1 MNNLSAVCIMQMQ
14 KGDISQVDIGEIV
27 ILEPR
32 KAQKMVDD
40 DLGWKKM
47 ICYSFDEIQLP
58 HVTDV

>member
-14 KGDISQVDIGEIV
+14 KGDIPQDDIGEIV

-40 DLGWKKM
+40 D
-47 ICYSFDEIQLP
+47 
-58 HVTDV
+58 